1 MSKLTDIVHEA
12 IKTMDEKEK
21 EKFAKELE
29 QTLPSYIK
37 AAAEKAKD
45 KSQNVTQKTTNPG

>member
-1 MSKLTDIVHEA
+1 MPKLADVIHEEL
-12 IKTMDEKEK
+12 KSMDKKEK

-29 QTLPSYIK
+29 QTLPAYIK

-45 KSQNVTQKTTNPG
+45 KSQNGNQKTTNPG